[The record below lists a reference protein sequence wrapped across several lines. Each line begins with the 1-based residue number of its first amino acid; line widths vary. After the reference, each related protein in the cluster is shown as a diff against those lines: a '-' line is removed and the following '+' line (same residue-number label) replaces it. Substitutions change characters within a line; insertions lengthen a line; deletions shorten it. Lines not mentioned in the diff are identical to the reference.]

1 MFRPISERS
10 VRFAGAPLI
19 GPVACP
25 PWSIILSLATTTGGS
40 QTYDLTNAT
49 REDLLDIITMISP
62 TDTPFFS
69 SIDKGNADATL
80 HEWLTD
86 ALPAP
91 TAANS
96 HIEGEDATYAVE
108 TARTR
113 LTNFTQIFTNTIS
126 ITTTQE
132 AVVKAG
138 IRSELA
144 YQATKKM
151 EAHKLD
157 IEWAIF
163 NNAAAGAAGDAT
175 TARLI
180 KGIKA
185 FISASTP
192 DHQIPPTAGA
202 DLLIAQTDID
212 DALESIW
219 NEGGKADVIMTS
231 LKQKRRIASF
241 TTGITKSLEM
251 TQNEERRMINR
262 IDVYEGDFG
271 VVRLVPNRLIPTD
284 TGTGGS
290 TDCYFFEMAHWA
302 FDFLT
307 RPFVE
312 PLAKTGDAHKRWVY
326 SEGTLVGKAL
336 EAQFVYETCLNNLA

>member
-1 MFRPISERS
+1 MYTPISERFHLRI
-10 VRFAGAPLI
+10 VGVPLAGAAGLH
-19 GPVACP
+19 
-25 PWSIILSLATTTGGS
+25 PWSLTLSLATTDGGT
-40 QTYDLTNAT
+40 QTYDLTAAT

-69 SIDKGNADATL
+69 SIDKGSADATL

-86 ALPAP
+86 ELAAG
-91 TAANS
+91 AANS
-96 HIEGEDATYAVE
+96 HIEGEDASYAAESPRV
-108 TARTR
+108 R
-113 LTNFTQIFTNTIS
+113 LTNFTQIFQNTFAVTS
-126 ITTTQE
+126 TQE

-151 EAHKLD
+151 EKHKLD

-163 NNAAAGAAGDAT
+163 NNAAAGNAGNAT

-185 FISASTP
+185 FISTTTP
-192 DHQIPPTAGA
+192 DHTVAPAAGA
-202 DLLIAQTDID
+202 NLQIVQADID
-212 DALESIW
+212 TALELIW
-219 NEGGKADVIMTS
+219 NAGGKADVVMTS

-241 TTGITKSLEM
+241 TTGVTKSLEM

-290 TDCYFFEMAHWA
+290 TDVYLLEMDHWA
-302 FDFLT
+302 FDFLQ

-312 PLAKTGDAHKRWVY
+312 PLAKTGDALKRWVY
-326 SEGTLVGKAL
+326 SEGTLAGKAPA
-336 EAQFVYETCLNNLA
+336 AQYVIETALNTV